1 MNTQLSFSILSLDR
15 ARMLFRS
22 YVEGLLNGNTD
33 NFFTLS
39 VEADNRVIIHLK
51 LLTVNIGLENF
62 RTWLTFP
69 FEDDALSCS
78 KELQNSQQIS
88 IWNHVLIN

>member
-1 MNTQLSFSILSLDR
+1 
-15 ARMLFRS
+15 MLFWS
-22 YVEGLLNGNTD
+22 YVEGLLNGHTD
-33 NFFTLS
+33 NFFTFT

-51 LLTVNIGLENF
+51 LLTVNVSLEYF

-69 FEDDALSCS
+69 FEDDTLGCS

-88 IWNHVLIN
+88 IWNHV